1 MLSDSLTSDI
11 KVVINKALVLVWI
24 EQLEECRR
32 RVAIISP
39 TQLINL
45 RHTSG
50 IRGYEQLKG
59 QNVTVVPL
67 LQ

>member
-11 KVVINKALVLVWI
+11 KIVINKAFVLVWI

-32 RVAIISP
+32 RVAIISS

-45 RHTSG
+45 RDTSG
-50 IRGYEQLKG
+50 ICGYEQLKG
-59 QNVTVVPL
+59 QDVTVVPL

>member
-45 RHTSG
+45 RDTGG
-50 IRGYEQLKG
+50 IRGYEQMKG